1 MQKIHTFLIQQDFL
15 YLRSGEIEWH
25 IRSSRQIIADIQKI
39 PIAIIIYFEI
49 LMGLQKAIG
58 VGDAVRYRTQYFIER
73 DPTVVKIFIIDDIM
87 KAIFFDILYRTR
99 DLYYDTTFSGF

>member
-1 MQKIHTFLIQQDFL
+1 MILSAAVVLINATIIFYFPIFKGFLVQFIIHLMQKIHTFLIQQDFL
-15 YLRSGEIEWH
+15 YLRSGEIERH

-58 VGDAVRYRTQYFIER
+58 VGDAVSIALNTSSNEIQR
-73 DPTVVKIFIIDDIM
+73 
-87 KAIFFDILYRTR
+87 
-99 DLYYDTTFSGF
+99 S